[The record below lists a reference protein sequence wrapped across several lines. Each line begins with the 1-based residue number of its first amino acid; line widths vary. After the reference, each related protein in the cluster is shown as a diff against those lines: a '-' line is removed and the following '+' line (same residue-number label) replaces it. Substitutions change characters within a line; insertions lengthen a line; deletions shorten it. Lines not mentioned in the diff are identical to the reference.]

1 MPGPLDGIN
10 ILEFTQ
16 IIAAPFGGMLLSD
29 MGANVIK
36 VEPVEGE
43 PWRLHSQFLPKE
55 SRTYMGLNRGK
66 KSLPLNLKD
75 PKAITILQKLIN
87 TIDVV
92 IINARPDV
100 PKSLGIDYEALSA
113 INPQIIYCDN
123 TAFGRKGPNSHRP
136 GYDIVV
142 QAVSGLL
149 AADNKIADG
158 IPQQVS
164 ATAVADYGTGIAIA
178 WSICAALFSRDR
190 TGKGQKIDTTLLGTA
205 LAMQGSFF
213 ELDEY
218 TKQARLDFIE
228 ELSTLRQAG
237 IPYETILKQ
246 QQDLSGASSGN
257 IAAFRIY
264 YTTYE
269 TSDGV
274 IALGCL
280 SNHLRKKA
288 ADAIGLQDPRFE
300 EGYDPESPEM
310 IKKITS
316 LQKAAKRKMSSK
328 TTDEWLTIF
337 DIAGVPAG
345 PVKFVEELLD
355 DDQVLAN
362 DMVVELEHSL
372 AGKIRMLGPMV
383 QMSDTPL
390 KAQSASPA
398 LGEHTSEI
406 LLNLGY
412 TSQDIDELKRNGIT
426 Y

>member
-149 AADNKIADG
+149 AADN
-158 IPQQVS
+158 
-164 ATAVADYGTGIAIA
+164 
-178 WSICAALFSRDR
+178 AALFSRER

-280 SNHLRKKA
+280 SNHLRRKA

-300 EGYDPESPEM
+300 EGP
-310 IKKITS
+310 
-316 LQKAAKRKMSSK
+316 
-328 TTDEWLTIF
+328 
-337 DIAGVPAG
+337 
-345 PVKFVEELLD
+345 
-355 DDQVLAN
+355 
-362 DMVVELEHSL
+362 
-372 AGKIRMLGPMV
+372 
-383 QMSDTPL
+383 
-390 KAQSASPA
+390 
-398 LGEHTSEI
+398 
-406 LLNLGY
+406 
-412 TSQDIDELKRNGIT
+412 
-426 Y
+426 